1 MSRILL
7 TGFEP
12 FGAHAVNPT
21 SAIVEQLRGER
32 IGGYEVIGRVLPV
45 ELDGLPERVERL
57 LDETAPALVLNLG
70 LAAGT
75 PAIRLER
82 VALNLADFDLPDNSG
97 ANCVD
102 QPLLPS
108 APEGLMSTLP
118 LRAMLTALLT
128 AGIPAYLSNSAG
140 TYLCNAAMYYFL
152 HVLRLRGRMV
162 PCGFMHVPA
171 LPEQVAASLIE
182 HGVLAES
189 GLRLELAS
197 MSLDVQLKAV
207 RIALELCCNTA
218 PEAQCVSLARLVE

>member
-1 MSRILL
+1 
-7 TGFEP
+7 
-12 FGAHAVNPT
+12 
-21 SAIVEQLRGER
+21 
-32 IGGYEVIGRVLPV
+32 
-45 ELDGLPERVERL
+45 
-57 LDETAPALVLNLG
+57 
-70 LAAGT
+70 
-75 PAIRLER
+75 
-82 VALNLADFDLPDNSG
+82 
-97 ANCVD
+97 
-102 QPLLPS
+102 
-108 APEGLMSTLP
+108 MSTLP

-152 HVLRLRGRMV
+152 HFLRLRGRMV

-218 PEAQCVSLARLVE
+218 PEAQRESSARQAE